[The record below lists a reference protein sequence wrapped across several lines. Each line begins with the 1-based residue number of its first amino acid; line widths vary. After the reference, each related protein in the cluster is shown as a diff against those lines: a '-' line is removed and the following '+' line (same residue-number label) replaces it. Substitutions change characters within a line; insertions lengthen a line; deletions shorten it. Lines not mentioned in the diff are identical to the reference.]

1 MLTTRPLLLS
11 ALIVSVLAAATPAQ
25 AQTLPEAAKQ
35 LGVEKTTTL
44 EFTGAGRWFQF
55 GQAPAPNLPWPPF
68 TVSKYEAAINFAK
81 ASSQVQ
87 IARQQVEEPN
97 RYRPAPTPQWAN
109 QFVNGKTAWN
119 LPLPH
124 LPQTPT
130 LQPAAV
136 EERQAEIWST
146 PQGFVKAALANNA
159 TVKPVK
165 DGAEVS
171 FTLDGKYHYE
181 GKLNSKSQVEW
192 VKTWIDTPVLGD
204 TLLETRFSDY
214 KDFGDVRFPAHIV
227 RAEGG
232 YPVLDLTVSSVKAN
246 GAGDIA
252 VPAEVTAAKVAP
264 ATVKCTRIGDG
275 VYYLTGGT
283 HHSVAI
289 EQRDYVVLIE
299 APLNEERSLALIE
312 KLKEV
317 VPNKPIKY
325 VVNTHAHFDHS
336 GGLRTF
342 VDAGATIVTTKA
354 NQAYYQKTFAAPH
367 TLNPDRLEQSK
378 KPAKFQTFL
387 TKDVLTDGNRDI
399 EIFALAGSAHNDAF
413 AVVYLPWEKIL
424 VEADAFTP
432 TAADAPLPASPN
444 PYSVNL
450 YENIQKLKL
459 DVRRIAALHGP
470 RLVSLEDLKA
480 AIGQ

>member
-1 MLTTRPLLLS
+1 
-11 ALIVSVLAAATPAQ
+11 
-25 AQTLPEAAKQ
+25 
-35 LGVEKTTTL
+35 
-44 EFTGAGRWFQF
+44 
-55 GQAPAPNLPWPPF
+55 
-68 TVSKYEAAINFAK
+68 
-81 ASSQVQ
+81 
-87 IARQQVEEPN
+87 
-97 RYRPAPTPQWAN
+97 
-109 QFVNGKTAWN
+109 
-119 LPLPH
+119 
-124 LPQTPT
+124 
-130 LQPAAV
+130 
-136 EERQAEIWST
+136 
-146 PQGFVKAALANNA
+146 
-159 TVKPVK
+159 
-165 DGAEVS
+165 
-171 FTLDGKYHYE
+171 
-181 GKLNSKSQVEW
+181 VEW